1 MLANWE
7 TAEGKDADQQPYF
20 YGKLQML
27 FQLSLIIMLI
37 RDNPTNQKN
46 IPAFHLIFES
56 LPGNYLILK
65 PDAPT
70 FTIVAVSDA
79 YARASMC
86 ARADLIDKGLFE
98 VFPDNPNDP
107 LANGVAN
114 LTSSLNQV
122 LLTRQPHKMAVQRYD
137 IQDPGKNKFA
147 EKYWSPLN
155 TPVLLGGEVV
165 YIIHQVEDITEKV
178 KTSDALQTQTE
189 ELKRTNAELEQF
201 VRVSS
206 HDLQEPARKIQT
218 FADLLM
224 AKYRNQL
231 DSFGAQ
237 LVAKINDSALK
248 LGNRLK
254 DLLKYA
260 YLRNEESFSIV
271 NLQEV
276 CMEVCDDLELLIEE
290 RNAKVEI
297 ETMPVI
303 YGIRQQL
310 HQLFY
315 NLISN
320 SLKFCHE
327 VRPVKIKISVRRHTV
342 DIQPQARPYYE
353 IIVADNGRGFDLQY
367 ADRIFTVFEQLSKG
381 PGQTGTGMG
390 LAICKKVVQNHGG
403 HITAY
408 GEPGVGARFHVFLPR

>member
-1 MLANWE
+1 
-7 TAEGKDADQQPYF
+7 
-20 YGKLQML
+20 
-27 FQLSLIIMLI
+27 MLI
-37 RDNPTNQKN
+37 RDNPTSQKN

-79 YARASMC
+79 YAKVSMC
-86 ARADLIDKGLFE
+86 SRSDMIDKGLFD

-114 LTSSLNQV
+114 LTTSLNQV
-122 LLTRQPHKMAVQRYD
+122 LLTRQSHKMAVQRYD
-137 IQDPGKNKFA
+137 IHEPGKNEFA
-147 EKYWSPLN
+147 ERYWSPLN
-155 TPVLLGGEVV
+155 TPVLLGGEVI
-165 YIIHQVEDITEKV
+165 YIIHQVEDITEKIM
-178 KTSDALQTQTE
+178 TSDALQAQTE
-189 ELKRTNAELEQF
+189 ELKRTNAELEQL

-218 FADLLM
+218 FADLLLV
-224 AKYRNQL
+224 KYRSQL

-237 LVAKINDSALK
+237 LLSKINDSALK

-260 YLRNEESFSIV
+260 YLRNEDSFSIV

-276 CMEVCDDLELLIEE
+276 CIEVCDDLELLIAEK
-290 RNAKVEI
+290 NAKVEI
-297 ETMPVI
+297 ETLPVL
-303 YGIRQQL
+303 YGSRQQL
-310 HQLFY
+310 LQLFY

-320 SLKFCHE
+320 SLKFCNE
-327 VRPVKIKISVRRHTV
+327 ARPVKIEISARRHTV

-353 IIVADNGRGFDLQY
+353 IIVADNGKGFDLQY

-381 PGQTGTGMG
+381 AGQTGTGMG

-408 GEPGVGARFHVFLPR
+408 GQPGVGAQFHVFLPR